1 MKSELQGKRSKE
13 KGQAFVEFALTLGL
27 FLLLV
32 LGIIEVGRL
41 LFYYSAITTAA
52 REGARYGSAAGGL
65 AGSQHYYEDCAGI
78 IGAATRVGQFAG
90 VRAWNVQVEY
100 ESFDE
105 GSRTFSY
112 NGNCGAPID
121 AIELGDRIVVIVHGE
136 FEPLAGLT
144 GLGGIDIESTEKR
157 TIVKD
162 VEVR

>member
-1 MKSELQGKRSKE
+1 MKSELKGKRSKE

-65 AGSQHYYEDCAGI
+65 AGSQNYYEDCAGI

-90 VRAWNVQVEY
+90 VRAWDVQIEY
-100 ESFDE
+100 IDE
-105 GSRTFSY
+105 NGAIF
-112 NGNCGAPID
+112 GNCGSTSD
-121 AIELGDRIVVIVHGE
+121 IELGDRIVVTVNGDY
-136 FEPLAGLT
+136 EPFAGL
-144 GLGGIDIESTEKR
+144 IPIETFTITSTERR

>member
-1 MKSELQGKRSKE
+1 MKSELLGKHSKE
-13 KGQAFVEFALTLGL
+13 KGQAFVEFALTITL

-41 LFYYSAITTAA
+41 LFYYSAIATAA

-65 AGSQHYYEDCAGI
+65 GGSQNYYEDCAGI

-90 VRAWNVQVEY
+90 VRAWDVQITY
-100 ESFDE
+100 DD
-105 GSRTFSY
+105 GS
-112 NGNCGAPID
+112 GNAKGSCGSPTSE
-121 AIELGDRIVVIVHGE
+121 IELGDRIIVQVNGDY
-136 FEPLAGLT
+136 EPFAGLIPI
-144 GLGGIDIESTEKR
+144 GGFTITSIERR

>member
-1 MKSELQGKRSKE
+1 MGKQRKDE
-13 KGQAFVEFALTLGL
+13 GQAFVEFALTLTL

-32 LGIIEVGRL
+32 LGILEVGRL

-65 AGSQHYYEDCAGI
+65 GGSQNYYEDCAGI

-90 VRAWNVQVEY
+90 VRAWDVQIQY
-100 ESFDE
+100 DD
-105 GSRTFSY
+105 
-112 NGNCGAPID
+112 GNNNLKGTCGAPSSDIV
-121 AIELGDRIVVIVHGE
+121 LGDRIIVTVNGDY
-136 FEPLAGLT
+136 EPFAGLVPIPPFT
-144 GLGGIDIESTEKR
+144 ISSVERR

>member
-90 VRAWNVQVEY
+90 VRAWNVQVTY
-100 ESFDE
+100 DDGTGNSK
-105 GSRTFSY
+105 
-112 NGNCGAPID
+112 GNCGSPTSE
-121 AIELGDRIVVIVHGE
+121 IELGDRIIVQVDGDYHP
-136 FEPLAGLT
+136 FAGLIP
-144 GLGGIDIESTEKR
+144 IDPFTITSTEKR

>member
-1 MKSELQGKRSKE
+1 MKSELQGKQRQE
-13 KGQAFVEFALTLGL
+13 KGQAFVEFALTLSL

-32 LGIIEVGRL
+32 LGIIEMGRL

-65 AGSQHYYEDCAGI
+65 SGSQNYYEDCTGI

-90 VRAWNVQVEY
+90 VRAWDVQVTY
-100 ESFDE
+100 DD
-105 GSRTFSY
+105 GS
-112 NGNCGAPID
+112 GNAKGSCGAPTSE
-121 AIELGDRIVVIVHGE
+121 IELGDRIIVQVTGE
-136 FEPLAGLT
+136 FHPFAGLT
-144 GLGGIDIESTEKR
+144 GLGEIPITSTERR

>member
-1 MKSELQGKRSKE
+1 MKSELQGKRRKE

-65 AGSQHYYEDCAGI
+65 AGSQNYYEDCAGI

-90 VRAWNVQVEY
+90 VRAWNVQVTY
-100 ESFDE
+100 DDGNNNPK
-105 GSRTFSY
+105 GS
-112 NGNCGAPID
+112 CGSPTS
-121 AIELGDRIVVIVHGE
+121 AIELGDRIIVQVDGDY
-136 FEPLAGLT
+136 EPLAGLIPLPPFT
-144 GLGGIDIESTEKR
+144 ISSIERR